1 MPWVNPDLAFL
12 ALLALP
18 TPLLLYGQQQK
29 LQLDK
34 TYSRNNIMISKWLY
48 QLDSSVFLFLAS
60 FPCISRVHVIWI
72 FYTVLRRLK
81 ITGYLRK
88 KSSISMT
95 ACRGLNVRLK

>member
-1 MPWVNPDLAFL
+1 MPWVNPDLALL

-18 TPLLLYGQQQK
+18 TPLLLYGQQQE

-34 TYSRNNIMISKWLY
+34 TYSGNNIMISKWLY

-60 FPCISRVHVIWI
+60 FPRILRVHAILT

-81 ITGYLRK
+81 ISERK
-88 KSSISMT
+88 VQ
-95 ACRGLNVRLK
+95 LE